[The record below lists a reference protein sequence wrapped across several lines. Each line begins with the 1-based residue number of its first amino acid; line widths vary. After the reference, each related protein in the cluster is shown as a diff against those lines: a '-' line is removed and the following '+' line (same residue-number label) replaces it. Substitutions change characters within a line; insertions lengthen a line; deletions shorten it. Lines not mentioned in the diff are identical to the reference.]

1 MRRSG
6 RTGMLQRAPEAASVN
21 SPMRTIFLALLAALL
36 LVPAA
41 AHAADPLDILRDCAD
56 DDVLQGNYTL
66 AELREA
72 QKELPTDI
80 DEYSPCRDVLAR
92 AVEAK
97 TAKSRPDVNGGG
109 QTGGGTSGGG
119 GTSTGGGDTSGGPP
133 GGNSSPVVGADSGRE
148 QPANP
153 RELQALSES
162 ASYVDTGAG
171 PRAVSPGKA
180 RLAADVGRNGM
191 PTSMIAVLALLAA
204 AAFAA
209 AAPPLVRRG
218 LARRQP

>member
-1 MRRSG
+1 M
-6 RTGMLQRAPEAASVN
+6 N
-21 SPMRTIFLALLAALL
+21 SPMRRTIFLALLAALL

-66 AELREA
+66 TELREA
-72 QKELPTDI
+72 QRELPTDI

-92 AVEAK
+92 AIEAK
-97 TAKSRPDVNGGG
+97 TAKSRPDNNGGG
-109 QTGGGTSGGG
+109 QTGGGTTGG
-119 GTSTGGGDTSGGPP
+119 GTSTGGDTSGGDT
-133 GGNSSPVVGADSGRE
+133 GGGSSPVVGADSGRE
-148 QPANP
+148 TPANP
-153 RELQALSES
+153 QELKALSES

-209 AAPPLVRRG
+209 GAPPLVRRG

>member
-1 MRRSG
+1 M
-6 RTGMLQRAPEAASVN
+6 
-21 SPMRTIFLALLAALL
+21 ALLAALL

-41 AHAADPLDILRDCAD
+41 AHAAGPTEVLRDCTD

-72 QKELPTDI
+72 QRELPTDI
-80 DEYSPCRDVLAR
+80 DEYSPCRDVLER

-97 TAKSRPDVNGGG
+97 TASSRNDDNGGG
-109 QTGGGTSGGG
+109 RGGGPTGGGP
-119 GTSTGGGDTSGGPP
+119 STGGDTSGGDT
-133 GGNSSPVVGADSGRE
+133 GGSPSPVVGNDSGRE
-148 QPANP
+148 QPATP
-153 RELQALSES
+153 QELKALEES
-162 ASYVDTGAG
+162 ATHVDTGADAER
-171 PRAVSPGKA
+171 RAVSPGRA

-191 PTSMIAVLALLAA
+191 PPSMIAVLALLAA

-218 LARRQP
+218 LARRPS

>member
-1 MRRSG
+1 MRW
-6 RTGMLQRAPEAASVN
+6 
-21 SPMRTIFLALLAALL
+21 TIFMALLAALL

-41 AHAADPLDILRDCAD
+41 AHAADPVEILRDCQD
-56 DDVLQGNYTL
+56 DDVLQGDYTL

-72 QKELPTDI
+72 QRELPTDI
-80 DEYSPCRDVLAR
+80 DEYSPCRDILER

-97 TAKSRPDVNGGG
+97 TSNSRSDDNGGG
-109 QTGGGTSGGG
+109 QTGGGTTGGG
-119 GTSTGGGDTSGGPP
+119 GTSTGGGGTSGGDT
-133 GGNSSPVVGADSGRE
+133 GGGSSPVVGTDSGRE
-148 QPANP
+148 TPANP
-153 RELQALSES
+153 QEVQALSES
-162 ASYVDTGAG
+162 ASYVDTGAQAH
-171 PRAVSPGKA
+171 PVSPGAA

-204 AAFAA
+204 AAVAA